1 MLCDNDEL
9 EVHASHK
16 HGVHCKYFQCK
27 KVFLLCTVSNCT
39 LAHGFLLR
47 SPCLPALWAFG
58 CSGRTEL
65 LTLNKNF
72 YLN

>member
-27 KVFLLCTVSNCT
+27 SQVFLLCTISHCT
-39 LAHGFLLR
+39 SA
-47 SPCLPALWAFG
+47 ALWTFG
-58 CSGRTEL
+58 CCLKCLEQGGVGWGSYTMTMEI
-65 LTLNKNF
+65 
-72 YLN
+72 